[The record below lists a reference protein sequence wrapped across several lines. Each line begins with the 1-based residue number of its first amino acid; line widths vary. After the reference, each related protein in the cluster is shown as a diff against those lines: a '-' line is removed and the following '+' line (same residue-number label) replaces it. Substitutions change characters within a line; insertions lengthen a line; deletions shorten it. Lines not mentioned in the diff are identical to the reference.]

1 MEGSSHRNR
10 NVNVVFWALFVLLTG
25 VSLLPLW
32 SVRVPPMQDIWQH
45 LALVDVIHNYD
56 APGSVYPE
64 YFQLPSTPKPNLAYY
79 YVTHFVSY
87 LAPLET
93 ANKLVLSAYIILFP
107 CSFLFL
113 MRSFG
118 RSRWLALFSFPLIYN
133 AMFAYGFV
141 AFMMGM
147 PVLMAGVG
155 AFRRFMVSPLE
166 QPFNRH
172 GVLSAGLLL
181 LAFFAHAHIFLLL
194 GMLCL
199 VLWILH
205 RPGTPWD
212 TLVRTWPVIP
222 SLVFFLPW
230 FVVYFVHQAPSTSGM
245 TFGSLDQFFGPTY
258 YRPSFVINNFFH
270 FISDYFRT
278 DLDDALFLVMML
290 VVVILLMGRKA
301 PKVPP
306 NSKRK
311 LAFFDLEVLTVAL
324 AVSVLAVPEHIEA
337 QSIVSLRHVAI
348 TLLFFFGWVGFAG
361 LPKRVVIPAVV
372 ALTLVH
378 GLTIVNLVQG
388 FKKVEDELDD
398 YPSLFDRAEGGKRL
412 LKAVYNQESRT
423 TDYGAFWHIHFFYM
437 LERGGITDVQFAEY
451 PHNPVQYKA
460 GMVPPKVPVNFT
472 KNPVWRFYDYVL
484 LRKSSMPNIRS
495 VKDHLD
501 RLADVRDWI
510 LYRVVSGPLPRPSDD
525 TSVAS
530 VRRKQVDS
538 SGALNQSRFR
548 SGGIHVPAAV
558 KNIGHV
564 IPSVTGVLRRG
575 RGEPTDGSGTPAG
588 RVGRP
593 VRSRVNRSR

>member
-1 MEGSSHRNR
+1 MEVAKHRNR
-10 NVNVVFWALFVLLTG
+10 TVDIVFWTLFVLLAA

-64 YFQLPSTPKPNLAYY
+64 YFQLPTTPKPNLAYY
-79 YVTHFVSY
+79 YLTHFLGY

-118 RSRWLALFSFPLIYN
+118 RSRWLSLFSFPLIYN

-141 AFMMGM
+141 AFLLGM

-155 AFRRFMVSPLE
+155 AFRRFMASPIE
-166 QPFNRH
+166 HPFNRH
-172 GVLSAGLLL
+172 GVLASLFIL
-181 LAFFAHAHIFLLL
+181 LAFFTHAHIFLLL
-194 GMLCL
+194 GLLCL

-230 FVVYFVHQAPSTSGM
+230 FVVYFVQQSPSTSGM

-278 DLDDALFLVMML
+278 DLDDALFLIMML
-290 VVVILLMGRKA
+290 VAVILLMGRKA
-301 PKVPP
+301 PSVPRD
-306 NSKRK
+306 SKRK
-311 LAFFDLEVLTVAL
+311 LAYFDLEVLTVTL
-324 AVSVLAVPEHIEA
+324 AISVLAVPEHIEA
-337 QSIVSLRHVAI
+337 QSIVSLRHVVI
-348 TLLFFFGWVGFAG
+348 TLLFFFGWVGFDG
-361 LPKRVVIPAVV
+361 LPKRVIIPAV
-372 ALTLVH
+372 ATLTLVH
-378 GLTIVNLVQG
+378 GLTIGNLVKG
-388 FKKVEDELDD
+388 FKDVEAELDD

-412 LKAVYNQESRT
+412 LKAVYNQESKI

-451 PHNPVQYKA
+451 PHQPVQYRP
-460 GMVPPKVPVNFT
+460 GMAPPRVQVNFT

-495 VKDHLD
+495 IKDHLD
-501 RLADVRDWI
+501 PLADVNDWI
-510 LYRVVSGPLPRPSDD
+510 LYRVVSEPLPRPSDE

-548 SGGIHVPAAV
+548 TGGVHVPAAV
-558 KNIGHV
+558 KNLGRV
-564 IPSVTGVLRRG
+564 IPTVNSVLRRG
-575 RGEPTDGSGTPAG
+575 RGESNDGPGAPVR

-593 VRSRVNRSR
+593 VRNRVNRSQ